1 MLMVMERAVK
11 RQRTIPPLA
20 LEPIVTAEQNRLV
33 GRARLGYRN
42 GMYECFNGCLNLTT
56 NYVVYGPNRL
66 LIRIVEDEID
76 IKALDPRQPVPIELL
91 VGSQQLA
98 VYELSVSPSSP
109 LRFGGE
115 SFSSESNTL
124 V

>member
-1 MLMVMERAVK
+1 
-11 RQRTIPPLA
+11 
-20 LEPIVTAEQNRLV
+20 
-33 GRARLGYRN
+33 
-42 GMYECFNGCLNLTT
+42 
-56 NYVVYGPNRL
+56 L

-98 VYELSVSPSSP
+98 VYELSVSPS
-109 LRFGGE
+109 
-115 SFSSESNTL
+115 FSTSMKRREMALGDSNTF